1 MDRLEGKVAFITG
14 GARGQGRSH
23 AVRLAEEGCDIITI
37 DAGK

>member
-1 MDRLEGKVAFITG
+1 MDHLEGKVAFITG
-14 GARGQGRSH
+14 GARPGARSH